1 MKKSLLLL
9 TIILTAIR
17 GFGQNLQISGG
28 NNFSAA
34 VCENQTVFVWGENNK
49 GQLGITLTDAP
60 FPLASF
66 SNVPIAVRRGNVNNT
81 AGGLTYGNLPAIS
94 QVDAGSGAH
103 VLGLSCAGQVWAWG
117 EGAFGQLGRGSKLD
131 SPVPTR
137 VSKGAQAGKVDA
149 VNDPNGVFLHDI
161 FYVSG
166 GNASS
171 FALEKVTGK
180 VLAWGQNAN
189 GQLGDGTTTDRIEPV
204 YVLKDDGTQLTNIIQ
219 IEGGDACTYALDANG
234 NVWSWGSN
242 DGNKLG
248 RPGAD
253 GSLAAIRAGRVI
265 QGDPLNSGYSATP
278 APAQFLSNIV
288 QISGG
293 DTHCL
298 ALDSKGNVWSFGGD
312 WGIGQLGRGG
322 TVAAATGVYQND
334 ARRVVIPGLTTYG
347 TAEAQ
352 FLGNGVDGKAV
363 FVSAGQANSAVVMAN
378 GKVVTFGARGLF
390 NNGLTST
397 GSGGTVDCSAT
408 ADGDLIGAGTLGDG
422 NVACNSTACTG
433 KANKL
438 FSPFPVY
445 VKDGTKAG
453 NPDLTGIVSVSD
465 GDAWFFAVGGAG
477 EAYAWGWNRRGE
489 LGIGNFQDQCRAVS
503 FTLPVGCSFAS
514 PCPGKPNLGPDVV
527 TCPGFSATLNSN
539 IPQTYSS
546 YKYTWE
552 YRSGTSGAWLPLGT
566 PESDDVTYT
575 PADKF
580 GQYRVSVSDN
590 RASVAFLCGPC
601 PVLRDTVTYSPAP
614 SPYKVT
620 ACEDPTRN
628 IARFSVYEPKDL
640 KIKWYTNY
648 ADLPGT
654 ELNPTDEDSVIAVP
668 FTATNT
674 SVAGCARALYAEDK
688 SSITGSIIKTQP
700 CNPSAEGNVNG
711 PLYTMI
717 TSTQAIKLTEVSFF
731 QGSGWGAGA
740 FELRVYPNVI
750 PSSIYCGDCN
760 PAGNYNGPGG
770 TGTVIATTTFPEA
783 NSARTWTLATPYELP
798 AGTYWL
804 AIRASSGALKPY
816 NCGGTTAI
824 NASSN
829 LWTTPAT
836 ETNGV
841 LTGNAS
847 IIGNN
852 SKNKGGLYNITY
864 TSGPTYSCG
873 KILVCVDGTC
883 ILPVEF
889 ISFDAH
895 RISLSHVSVNWS
907 TAKEE
912 NSKEFI
918 VERSLDGINFV
929 AVGTVKAAGNSNTVL
944 SYSFT
949 DKNDF
954 KGTSYYRV
962 REVDFNGDITSTTVI
977 AVNGSGTSSFKYK
990 VIPNPNKG
998 IFKVQITNPSK
1009 GNYEFRITD
1018 VLGQEVYLLS
1028 SNFEEGTLYEKEIN
1042 LSHLPSGVYLMN
1054 IIGENDNLIEKV
1066 IIE

>member
-1 MKKSLLLL
+1 MKKSLLLF

-28 NNFSAA
+28 NDFSAA

-60 FPLASF
+60 FGAAY
-66 SNVPIAVRRGNVNNT
+66 SNVPTAVRRGNVSNA
-81 AGGLTYGNLPAIS
+81 AGTLTYGNLPAIS

-117 EGAFGQLGRGSKLD
+117 EGAFGQLGRNSLED

-137 VSKGAQAGKVDA
+137 VLRGAQAAKIDA
-149 VNDPNGVFLHDI
+149 VNDPNGIFLHDI

-171 FALEKVTGK
+171 FALEKGTGK

-189 GQLGDGTTTDRIEPV
+189 GQLGDGTTIDRTTPV
-204 YVLKDDGTQLTNIIQ
+204 YVLKNDGTPLTNIVQ
-219 IEGGDACTYALDANG
+219 IEGGDACTYALDADG
-234 NVWSWGSN
+234 YVWSWGVN
-242 DGNKLG
+242 DGNQLG
-248 RPGAD
+248 RPAAD
-253 GSLAAIRAGRVI
+253 GTMAAITAGRVV
-265 QGDPLNSGYSATP
+265 QGDPLNSGYSPTP
-278 APAQFLSNIV
+278 TPTVYLSNIV

-298 ALDSKGNVWSFGGD
+298 ALDANGNVWSFGGD

-390 NNGLTST
+390 NTGSTST
-397 GSGGTVDCSAT
+397 GGGAPISCPAT
-408 ADGDLIGAGTLGDG
+408 DGDLIGAGTLGDG
-422 NVACNSTACTG
+422 NVACNSTACDG
-433 KANKL
+433 KAGKL

-445 VKDGTKAG
+445 VKDGTKPG
-453 NPDLTGIVSVSD
+453 NQDLTGIVSVSD
-465 GDAWFFAVGGAG
+465 GDAWFFAVGASG

-489 LGIGNFQDQCRAVS
+489 LGIGDYEDKCRAVS

-527 TCPGFSATLNSN
+527 TCPGFSTILNSN
-539 IPQTYSS
+539 IPQTYPS

-552 YRSGTSGAWLPLGT
+552 YREKDTDPWLPLGD
-566 PESDDVTYT
+566 PESDDVTYSF
-575 PADKF
+575 AEKF
-580 GQYRVSVSDN
+580 GQYRVSVSDD

-601 PVLRDTVTYSPAP
+601 PVLMDTVTYTPAP

-620 ACEDPTRN
+620 ACEDPTRE

-648 ADLPGT
+648 NDLPGT
-654 ELNPTDEDSVIAVP
+654 ELNPDDMDSVIAVYFP
-668 FTATNT
+668 QTNT
-674 SVAGCARALYAEDK
+674 SVAGCDRALYAEDK
-688 SSITGSIIKTQP
+688 SSITGSIMESMP
-700 CNPSAEGNVNG
+700 CNPAAEGNVNG

-717 TSTQAIKLTEVSFF
+717 TATQDIKLTEVSFF
-731 QGSGWGAGA
+731 QGSGWGAGT
-740 FELRVYPNVI
+740 FELAVYPNVI
-750 PSSIYCGDCN
+750 PGSIYCGDCS
-760 PAGNYNGPGG
+760 PAGNYNGPSG

-783 NSARTWTLATPYELP
+783 NTARTWTLDTPYELP

-804 AIRASSGALKPY
+804 SIKASAGALKPF
-816 NCGGTTAI
+816 NCGNTTAL
-824 NASSN
+824 NPSSN
-829 LWTTPAT
+829 LWATPAT
-836 ETNGV
+836 EPNGV

-847 IIGNN
+847 INQNN

-873 KILVCVDGTC
+873 KILVCVEGEC

-895 RISLSHVSVNWS
+895 RISLSHVAVNWA

-912 NSKEFI
+912 KSKEFI
-918 VERSLDGINFV
+918 VERSFDGVTFV
-929 AVGTVKAAGNSNTVL
+929 TVGKVKAAGNSNSVL
-944 SYSFT
+944 TYSFT

-962 REVDFNGDITSTTVI
+962 REIDFNGDITSTKVV
-977 AVNGSGTSSFKYK
+977 AVNGSGASSFKFK

-998 IFKVQITNPSK
+998 LFNVQIVNPSK

-1018 VLGQEVYLLS
+1018 VLGQEVYYVASLS
-1028 SNFEEGTLYEKEIN
+1028 EEGSIYEKEIN
-1042 LSHLPSGVYLMN
+1042 LSHLPSGVYLIN
-1054 IIGENDNLIEKV
+1054 VIGANDILMEKV

>member
-34 VCENQTVFVWGENNK
+34 VCDNQTVYVWGENNA
-49 GQLGITLTDAP
+49 GQLAITATDAP
-60 FPLASF
+60 VGAAF
-66 SNVPIAVRRGNVNNT
+66 SNIPVGVTRGNISNT
-81 AGGLTYGNLPAIS
+81 ATLDYGNLPAIS

-117 EGAFGQLGRGSKLD
+117 GGAEGQLGRGTKAI
-131 SPVPTR
+131 SPIPQR
-137 VSKGAQAGKVDA
+137 VLRGAQAA
-149 VNDPNGVFLHDI
+149 VTSLNDPNGLFLNNI

-166 GNASS
+166 GNNSS
-171 FALEKVTGK
+171 FALEKTTGR
-180 VLAWGQNAN
+180 VLAWGQNTN
-189 GQLGDGTTTDRIEPV
+189 GQLGNGGTVDQVTPV
-204 YVLKDDGTQLTNIIQ
+204 YVMINATTQLTNIIQ
-219 IEGGDACTYALDANG
+219 IEGGDNCTYALDANG
-234 NVWSWGSN
+234 NVWSWGAN

-248 RPGAD
+248 RPGA
-253 GSLAAIRAGRVI
+253 GNQPYAARVV
-265 QGDPLNSGYSATP
+265 QGDPLNNGYSATP
-278 APAQFLSNIV
+278 TPLVYLSNIV

-312 WGIGQLGRGG
+312 WGQGQLGRSGG
-322 TVAAATGVYQND
+322 EVYQDD
-334 ARRVVIPGLTTYG
+334 ARRVSIPGLATYA
-347 TAEAQ
+347 TAENQ
-352 FLGNGVDGKAV
+352 FLGNGTDGKAV
-363 FVSAGQANSAVVMAN
+363 YVSAGQANSAVVMAN
-378 GKVVTFGARGLF
+378 GRVVTFGARGLF
-390 NNGLTST
+390 NSGATSASA
-397 GSGGTVDCSAT
+397 GSITCPAP
-408 ADGDLIGAGTLGDG
+408 DGDMIASGALGDG
-422 NVACNSTACTG
+422 NVAGCNSTNCNG
-433 KANKL
+433 KATQ
-438 FSPFPVY
+438 FSRAPVY
-445 VKDGTKAG
+445 VRTATGI
-453 NPDLTGIVSVSD
+453 LTGITQVSD
-465 GDAWFFAVGGAG
+465 GDAWFYAISGTGS
-477 EAYAWGWNRRGE
+477 AYVWGWNRRGE
-489 LGIGNFQDQCRAVS
+489 LGLGDFNDRCYAVPFS
-503 FTLPVGCSFAS
+503 LPSGCSFS
-514 PCPGKPNLGPDVV
+514 DPCPGKPNLGPDVV
-527 TCPGFSATLNSN
+527 TCPNFSATLNSN
-539 IPQTYSS
+539 VPQAHTS

-552 YRSGTSGAWLPLGT
+552 YRSGTTGAWLPLGT
-566 PESDDVTYT
+566 PLGNNVTYT

-580 GQYRVSVSDN
+580 GQYRVTITDN
-590 RASVAFLCGPC
+590 RASVPFLCAPC
-601 PVLRDTVTYSPAP
+601 PVYMDTVTYTPAP

-648 ADLPGT
+648 TDLPGT

-668 FTATNT
+668 FAATNT

-700 CNPSAEGNVNG
+700 CNPSTQSNSSDA
-711 PLYTMI
+711 LYTMI

-740 FELRVYPNVI
+740 FELRVYPNII
-750 PSSIYCGDCN
+750 PSTIYCNDCS

-770 TGTVIATTTFPEA
+770 TGTVIATTTYPDA
-783 NSARTWTLATPYELP
+783 NTARTWTLTTPYDLP

-804 AIRASSGALKPY
+804 SIKATSGALKPFT
-816 NCGGTTAI
+816 CGTTNI
-824 NASSN
+824 TASSN
-829 LWTTPAT
+829 LWTTPET
-836 ETNGV
+836 EANGV
-841 LTGNAS
+841 LTGSAS
-847 IIGNN
+847 IVGNN

-895 RISLSHVSVNWS
+895 RISLSHVSVNWA
-907 TAKEE
+907 TVKEE
-912 NSKEFI
+912 KSKEFI

-929 AVGTVKAAGNSNTVL
+929 AVGTVKAAGNSNSLL

-962 REVDFNGDITSTTVI
+962 REIDFNGDITSTTVV

-990 VIPNPNKG
+990 IIPNPNKG
-998 IFKVQITNPSK
+998 IFNVQIVNPSK

-1018 VLGQEVYLLS
+1018 VLGQEVYQLS
-1028 SNFEEGTLYEKEIN
+1028 SNFEEGSLYEKEIN
-1042 LSHLPSGVYLMN
+1042 LSHLPSGVYLLN
-1054 IIGENDNLIEKV
+1054 IIGENDILMEKV